1 MTFIWNRIHFP
12 KIDPHLYGQLIFNK
26 GAKLDN
32 SMEKRVFSIIRTG
45 TTRYGKKL
53 WKKIN
58 LDPHFTP
65 YKY

>member
-1 MTFIWNRIHFP
+1 MTFIWNRIHSP

-32 SMEKRVFSIIRTG
+32 SIEKRVFSIIGTG
-45 TTRYGKKL
+45 TTRYSV

-58 LDPHFTP
+58 LDPRFIP